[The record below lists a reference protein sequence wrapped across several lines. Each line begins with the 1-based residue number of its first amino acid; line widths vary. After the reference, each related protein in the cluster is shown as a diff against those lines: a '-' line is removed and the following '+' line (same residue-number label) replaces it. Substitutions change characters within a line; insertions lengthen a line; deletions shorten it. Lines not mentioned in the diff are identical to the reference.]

1 MLETLLAATG
11 IWGILVPVFWALMIF
26 DCVKNEPDRQTWL
39 WILLF
44 LNAFGA
50 LIYFVTRWLP
60 RANLPQLKRFQYRQ
74 KLWNAEAAV
83 RNLGKAHQY
92 VVLGDVLVEMGEWQ
106 RAKEAFQQALEKE
119 PKHVNA
125 LWGSALVA
133 MHGKEYAIARQ
144 QLEAILKTDFEAR
157 FGEVSLLY
165 GQTLFELQD
174 WSAAKPHLEKD
185 IRFWSHP
192 ESSVRLATILIQ
204 EGDRAAARDR
214 LQTMLDRIQ
223 ASPMYHHRRHRS
235 TLRQAEKMLRS
246 L

>member
-1 MLETLLAATG
+1 
-11 IWGILVPVFWALMIF
+11 
-26 DCVKNEPDRQTWL
+26 
-39 WILLF
+39 
-44 LNAFGA
+44 
-50 LIYFVTRWLP
+50 
-60 RANLPQLKRFQYRQ
+60 
-74 KLWNAEAAV
+74 
-83 RNLGKAHQY
+83 
-92 VVLGDVLVEMGEWQ
+92 
-106 RAKEAFQQALEKE
+106 
-119 PKHVNA
+119 
-125 LWGSALVA
+125 
-133 MHGKEYAIARQ
+133 
-144 QLEAILKTDFEAR
+144 
-157 FGEVSLLY
+157 VSLLY

>member
-1 MLETLLAATG
+1 MLETLLAMTG
-11 IWGILVPVFWALMIF
+11 PWGIVVPIFWAWMIF

-50 LIYFVTRWLP
+50 LIYFLTRWLP

-92 VVLGDVLVEMGEWQ
+92 VGLGDVLVEMGEWN
-106 RAKEAFQQALEKE
+106 RAREAFQQALDKE
-119 PKHVNA
+119 PKNVNA

-133 MHGKEYAIARQ
+133 MHDKQYAIARD
-144 QLEAILKTDFEAR
+144 LLAAILKTDFEAR

-165 GQTLFELQD
+165 GQALFELPD
-174 WSAAKPHLEKD
+174 WQTAKPHLEKD

-192 ESSVRLATILIQ
+192 ESSLRLALILSQ
-204 EGDRAAARDR
+204 EGQKAEARDR

-235 TLRQAEKMLRS
+235 TIRQAEKLLRS